1 MNSLLAGGRNGW
13 QRLTTW
19 PSYGMRPATTIAADP
34 NPLTRYSGSSDDPR
48 SGLLGTLLE
57 WSGMGSEKRA
67 RQKQNRQ
74 ARLEAER
81 REASRAKWRRRIVTG
96 LVIAAVVVVIFLI
109 GNLATSND
117 GAGDQVTEPPQPVV
131 TDTTTVDPS
140 PDG

>member
-1 MNSLLAGGRNGW
+1 MVGSASPRGRLPGERRQRRLL
-13 QRLTTW
+13 QT
-19 PSYGMRPATTIAADP
+19 SC
-34 NPLTRYSGSSDDPR
+34 PLTRYSGSPDDPR
-48 SGLLGTLLE
+48 SGLFGTLLD

-74 ARLEAER
+74 ARLQAER

-96 LVIAAVVVVIFLI
+96 LVIAVVVVVIFLI
-109 GNLATSND
+109 GNLATSNN

>member
-1 MNSLLAGGRNGW
+1 MVGSASPRGRLPGERR
-13 QRLTTW
+13 QRRLVQT
-19 PSYGMRPATTIAADP
+19 SC
-34 NPLTRYSGSSDDPR
+34 PLTRHSGSPDDPR
-48 SGLLGTLLE
+48 SGLLGTLLD
-57 WSGMGSEKRA
+57 WSGMGSEKRV

-74 ARLEAER
+74 ARLQAER

-96 LVIAAVVVVIFLI
+96 LVIAVVVVVIFLI
-109 GNLATSND
+109 GNLATSNN